1 MENLDSFI
9 KKKLKMKKMK
19 IETFITKTGMS
30 KSTIY
35 RVMKGLQKPSDEL
48 LDIIADILNL
58 SQLEKREL
66 IYYGNMSTS
75 NEKLSY
81 ATDAIFQLLYG
92 KNTSEGFQDNIE
104 LVFYDKEKYV
114 RYIDDVFGM
123 IEKVSDSKNFEC
135 DIKIIN
141 CYKEDAV
148 ESVLKFIENI
158 STNSS
163 NYKIEHLVS
172 LSQINQ
178 SDNINMLK
186 SIIPLLQVNNYT
198 LFYSEDSV
206 AFNKGFFNNFMILD
220 YSYTDEDGKFNN
232 KQFLISLL
240 DENLSSCY
248 ALNSDDNLKEFFYR
262 NYESIAS
269 GYTLAVDNRKK
280 LNFLGDLIADLEKK
294 YDVFLFK
301 PNPCYNRIP
310 MEVYRS
316 LIDRTP
322 KEDMEILLSSISDID
337 ISGVDSKTALS
348 SLIKYLEDRTNFSKK
363 KKQFDV
369 YTMSGLEEFAKTGM
383 LTDHLNSLPA
393 FTPEEIRAIF
403 ESIKSRHLNKKD
415 SFKFYIVTGEYDN
428 KDFVLTAFKNYGL
441 LIEYN
446 DPKCIPDNNPYC
458 IIESKNFGDIFY
470 EFGKMYVPTMITLEE
485 DKAIEYIDSLIEK
498 YC

>member
-1 MENLDSFI
+1 MNFYNYLHKRNGCDYMENLDSFI

-92 KNTSEGFQDNIE
+92 KNTSEDFQDNIE

-206 AFNKGFFNNFMILD
+206 AFNKGFFNNFMI
-220 YSYTDEDGKFNN
+220 F
-232 KQFLISLL
+232 
-240 DENLSSCY
+240 
-248 ALNSDDNLKEFFYR
+248 
-262 NYESIAS
+262 
-269 GYTLAVDNRKK
+269 
-280 LNFLGDLIADLEKK
+280 
-294 YDVFLFK
+294 
-301 PNPCYNRIP
+301 
-310 MEVYRS
+310 
-316 LIDRTP
+316 
-322 KEDMEILLSSISDID
+322 
-337 ISGVDSKTALS
+337 
-348 SLIKYLEDRTNFSKK
+348 
-363 KKQFDV
+363 
-369 YTMSGLEEFAKTGM
+369 
-383 LTDHLNSLPA
+383 
-393 FTPEEIRAIF
+393 
-403 ESIKSRHLNKKD
+403 
-415 SFKFYIVTGEYDN
+415 
-428 KDFVLTAFKNYGL
+428 
-441 LIEYN
+441 
-446 DPKCIPDNNPYC
+446 
-458 IIESKNFGDIFY
+458 
-470 EFGKMYVPTMITLEE
+470 
-485 DKAIEYIDSLIEK
+485 
-498 YC
+498 